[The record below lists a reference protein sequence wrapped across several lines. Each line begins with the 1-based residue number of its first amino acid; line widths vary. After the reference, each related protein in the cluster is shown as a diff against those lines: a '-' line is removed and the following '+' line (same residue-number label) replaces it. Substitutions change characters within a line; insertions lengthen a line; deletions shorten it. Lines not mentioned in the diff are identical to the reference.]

1 MGLKRVIG
9 YVDGFNLYYGL
20 RAARMLAYRW
30 LNIRF
35 LCEAILPPTHRLELV
50 RYFTT
55 MVKGDP
61 DKSSRQ
67 AVFIDA
73 LRTLS
78 GIQFDFGH
86 FLSKPVK
93 CRSCGCQWA
102 KQEEK
107 KTDVNIAV
115 RLLEDAIDDKF
126 DKALI
131 ISGDSDLVP
140 AIEAIHNRYSDKQIV
155 LASPPKRV
163 SRELRKVADE
173 RFVISISN
181 IRSSLFPNPVVNDE
195 GIELWA
201 PEGWLPEHRQ

>member
-1 MGLKRVIG
+1 MKIKRVVG

-20 RAARMLAYRW
+20 RDAKMLTSRW

-35 LCEAILPPTHRLELV
+35 LCEAILPPPHRLEQV
-50 RYFTT
+50 RYFTA
-55 MVKGDP
+55 MVRWDP
-61 DKSSRQ
+61 EKSNRQ

-86 FLSKPVK
+86 FLSRSVK
-93 CRSCGCQWA
+93 CRSCGGQWE
-102 KQEEK
+102 KPEEK

-140 AIEAIHNRYSDKQIV
+140 AIEAIHKRYPDKRVV
-155 LASPPKRV
+155 LAFPRSESPRNCARLQM
-163 SRELRKVADE
+163 STL
-173 RFVISISN
+173 
-181 IRSSLFPNPVVNDE
+181 
-195 GIELWA
+195 
-201 PEGWLPEHRQ
+201 